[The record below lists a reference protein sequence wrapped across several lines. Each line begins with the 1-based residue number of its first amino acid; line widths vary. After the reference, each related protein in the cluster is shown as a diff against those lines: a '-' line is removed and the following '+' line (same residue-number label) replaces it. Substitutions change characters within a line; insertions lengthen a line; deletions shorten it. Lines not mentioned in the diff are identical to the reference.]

1 MRYTARTDV
10 GLKRENNE
18 DNLYARVYD
27 ENTAIFV
34 VADGLGGY
42 SSGEVASKVAVN
54 NVRDNFEVNLDTLKK
69 SDEHDIKQFLK
80 QLIQITNEKIYS
92 MQMSNPKYKGMGTT
106 IVLVAKINGQIY
118 YESVGDSRLYYID
131 ELKQNI
137 EQITTDDTYVNE
149 LLKKNLIKKSEA
161 ATHPQRH
168 ILTKAL
174 GIFNKIDVQVDKLI
188 RDKGYLIL
196 CSDGLTNMLTNDDI
210 LQAFNLKNFMTLA
223 DFLVD
228 SANRNGGTD
237 NITVIV
243 IEI

>member
-18 DNLYARVYD
+18 DNLYARIYD
-27 ENTAIFV
+27 EDTALFV

-54 NVRDNFEVNLDTLKK
+54 NIRDNFETNLDTLKN
-69 SDEHDIKQFLK
+69 SDEHDVKQFLK

-92 MQMSNPKYKGMGTT
+92 MQMANPKYKGMGTT
-106 IVLVAKINGQIY
+106 IVLVGKINGRIY

-137 EQITTDDTYVNE
+137 EQITVDDTYVNE

-161 ATHPQRH
+161 ATHPQKH
-168 ILTKAL
+168 VLTKAL
-174 GIFNKIDVQVDKLI
+174 GIFNKIDVKVDLI
-188 RDKGYLIL
+188 LREKGYLIL
-196 CSDGLTNMLTNDDI
+196 CSDGLTNMLTNEDI
-210 LQAFNLKNFMTLA
+210 LHTVNTNNFMTLA
-223 DFLVD
+223 DYFVD
-228 SANRNGGTD
+228 KANKNGGTD

-243 IEI
+243 VEI